1 MRIIVVVFS
10 FLFSMQSTCL
20 SQMRPEK
27 REIQDYQKIISLYPS
42 DLVAGFPKAIKNR
55 MYLFMDL
62 IFPRGKYMSY
72 IHLGLSLDDKEI
84 RSLEMRLMTEAKG
97 IYAITDSC
105 LMVIP
110 YNYENFKI
118 IESDT
123 LKNCIAPRTLPVSN
137 FKNWDV
143 YFPPEFLK
151 DAKIYLLDAKQGRF
165 LEDDNL
171 PISGV
176 GLPKEW
182 LHGYTKGV
190 AILKNDAMYWLEI
203 W

>member
-1 MRIIVVVFS
+1 
-10 FLFSMQSTCL
+10 
-20 SQMRPEK
+20 
-27 REIQDYQKIISLYPS
+27 
-42 DLVAGFPKAIKNR
+42 
-55 MYLFMDL
+55 
-62 IFPRGKYMSY
+62 
-72 IHLGLSLDDKEI
+72 
-84 RSLEMRLMTEAKG
+84 MRLMTKAKG

-190 AILKNDAMYWLEI
+190 TLFKNYAIYWLEV